1 MEKLNSLNKI
11 LIGVIVGL
19 FLILG
24 IGIVWNQNLQRSNNN
39 WKHNYEVL
47 QDSVEVIETRNGE
60 LLFEN
65 GSLIL
70 QRKELYDALDLS
82 QRQVRDYEK
91 ALGSKLAYISKLEA
105 QLKIKDTV
113 VVKEVV
119 HDTLTNSYLMSYCDE
134 WLKFDEKFSLQDPN
148 NPSLQIY
155 NITFDVPLKVGLGDN
170 YRIFVTSPNPY
181 FNITSIEGAV
191 IDGSQFAKKPSR
203 WTLGAYG
210 GFGIGYDLI
219 HKSFGVGPQLG
230 VGIGFRFF

>member
-1 MEKLNSLNKI
+1 MNKLNMW
-11 LIGVIVGL
+11 LIVAVAVLALAVAGL
-19 FLILG
+19 WTYN
-24 IGIVWNQNLQRSNNN
+24 VNVQRDSNN

-47 QDSVEVIETRNGE
+47 QDSVEVVTTRNGE
-60 LLFEN
+60 LLYEN

-70 QRKELYDALDLS
+70 QRKELFEALDLS

-91 ALGSKLAYISKLEA
+91 ALGSKLAYIAELESKLEV
-105 QLKIKDTV
+105 KDTV
-113 VVKEVV
+113 VVKEIVYDNV
-119 HDTLTNSYLMSYCDE
+119 TNTYSMAYRDKWLNFDQTLSWDE
-134 WLKFDEKFSLQDPN
+134 SNKPILKT
-148 NPSLQIY
+148 Y
-155 NITFDVPLKVGLGDN
+155 NISLDAPLKVGLGDN

-191 IDGSQFAKKPSR
+191 VDGSQFAKKPSR